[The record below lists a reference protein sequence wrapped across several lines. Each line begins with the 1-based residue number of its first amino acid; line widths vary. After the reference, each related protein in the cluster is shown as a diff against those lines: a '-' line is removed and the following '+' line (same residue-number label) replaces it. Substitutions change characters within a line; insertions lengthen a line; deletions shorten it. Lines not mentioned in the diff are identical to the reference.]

1 MHLCVLGAKFSQ
13 TAACTRIIESD
24 GTSLT
29 LESTSG
35 VQHLAPETRELW
47 EYVHEVRILLTRNR
61 ILCVIFPVHNKG
73 ICLTKCLES
82 RVFADAFGLFMVKLR
97 LVLLWFV
104 KV

>member
-1 MHLCVLGAKFSQ
+1 MCTFFVLGAKFSQ

-47 EYVHEVRILLTRNR
+47 EYVHEVRTLLNE
-61 ILCVIFPVHNKG
+61 VWPVCN
-73 ICLTKCLES
+73 CFLFTTK
-82 RVFADAFGLFMVKLR
+82 K
-97 LVLLWFV
+97 FV
-104 KV
+104 